1 MAGNLSEYNYYSEG
15 QSLQKHQFVQETQ
28 QVMSK
33 SGTGGS
39 SSDQWNT
46 KNLHLED
53 QYHIIYPL
61 VNEHLAMEK
70 WPFIVDLSI
79 KNGDCP

>member
-1 MAGNLSEYNYYSEG
+1 
-15 QSLQKHQFVQETQ
+15 
-28 QVMSK
+28 MSK

>member
-1 MAGNLSEYNYYSEG
+1 MAGNLSEYNYYREG

-39 SSDQWNT
+39 SSDQ
-46 KNLHLED
+46 
-53 QYHIIYPL
+53 
-61 VNEHLAMEK
+61 
-70 WPFIVDLSI
+70 
-79 KNGDCP
+79 